1 MLYWKGFYILSF
13 LFMVKVLPRTGID
26 ELQSDRQKKTTKIL
40 QTMKRT
46 SEEGEAAAL
55 AHSARLPYVD
65 LHIFPIDTE
74 RAMLI
79 PEGDALSLNIALFQ
93 KRGKE
98 VRIALQDPH
107 NQKALDYIHA
117 LEERE
122 GWEIKLYVAS
132 RPSLEHAWST
142 YKKPLFLDYLD
153 HLKVNL
159 SDKDIEKFEQEF
171 GNLLT
176 LKNRILEI
184 PTTQILETIMVGA
197 IKLRG
202 SDIHLEPEEKNE
214 IRLRYRIDGV
224 LQDIGRFPASVYPL
238 LLSRVKML
246 GKMKLNIRDKSQD
259 GHFSLNLDSRKIDIR
274 IASIPGNFGE
284 SLVMRLLDQETAL
297 QDIETL
303 GLRGLAYE
311 HVERSF
317 KKPTGIILNTGP
329 TGSGKTTTLYAILR
343 KLNDPGTKI
352 ITIEDPIEY
361 EIPNIT
367 QTQVS
372 KSRNYTF
379 AAGLRSIVRQD
390 PDVILVGE
398 IRDDETANIA
408 INAGLTGH
416 LVLSTLHTNNAAGS
430 VARLI
435 EMGVRPNTIPNAVNI
450 FIAQRL
456 VRILCPDCKESYV
469 PAEETVNS
477 LKEILSLISPK
488 AKINIPKE
496 IPVLWKANGCANCNG
511 TGYRG
516 RIGIFEVLTINQAIS
531 EKIVAMAS
539 ENEIM
544 KEALEE
550 GMITMAQDGILK
562 AVDGTTSL
570 DEVWRVTGQTE
581 FLKEMYD
588 ELMAQTLARAFP
600 VSDAIMSETE
610 KNFNSFKMFQSLIEG
625 TDQREAL
632 KYIFAGALI
641 TSANDI
647 HIEPQEN
654 SVDIRFRID
663 GILQTVATLPI
674 NEYPSLLGDIKLLSG
689 LRTEERSGIH
699 DSRFMVKTESPLA
712 KTSEQKFDIRVS
724 IILGG
729 FGETVVMRLLNR
741 GAVAL
746 DIKTIGIRE
755 QNLDRILGSVK
766 KPTGIILNTGPTG
779 SGKTTTLYSLI
790 DFVKTPELK
799 IITVEDPIEY
809 QLSGILQTQV
819 NEDGGYTFSSALR
832 SLLRQNPNIIM
843 IGEIRDDET
852 AEIAFQAALTGH
864 LVIATLHTNNAAGSI
879 PRLIS
884 MGVRPDDIVNAGG
897 TYMAQRLVRKLCDCK
912 KQTPLEGEMKETVA
926 KILGMFNEK
935 SGIAVPAL
943 PHEHWIPGGC
953 EKCSGT
959 GYKKRLVISEVLEI
973 DKDIQQLIMRGALN
987 LEIEEEAVKR
997 GMITMLM
1004 DGTLRALSG
1013 ETSLDEVLRVVHP

>member
-1 MLYWKGFYILSF
+1 
-13 LFMVKVLPRTGID
+13 MVKVLPRNAS
-26 ELQSDRQKKTTKIL
+26 SDDIRAEREQKTAKIL
-40 QTMKRT
+40 STLKRS
-46 SEEGEAAAL
+46 SEEGEAAML
-55 AHSARLPYVD
+55 AHAARLPYVD
-65 LHIFPIDTE
+65 LHIFPIDVE
-74 RAMLI
+74 RVAVI
-79 PEGDALSLNIALFQ
+79 PEGDATSLGIALFQ
-93 KRGKE
+93 KKGKDIR
-98 VRIALQDPH
+98 VALLDPN
-107 NQKALDYIHA
+107 NQKALDYIKA
-117 LEERE
+117 LEDRE
-122 GWEIKLYVAS
+122 GWIAKLYVAS
-132 RPSLEHAWST
+132 RPSLEHAWNV
-142 YKKPLFLDYLD
+142 YKRPIFLDYLD

-159 SDKDIEKFEQEF
+159 SDSDLQKFEQEF
-171 GNLLT
+171 GNLLA

-184 PTTQILETIMVGA
+184 PTTQVLETVMVGA
-197 IKLRG
+197 IKLRS
-202 SDIHLEPEEKNE
+202 SDIHLEPEERNE

-224 LQDIGRFPASVYPL
+224 LQDIGRFPAGIYPL
-238 LLSRVKML
+238 LLSRFKML

-274 IASIPGNFGE
+274 VSSIPGNFGE

-297 QDIETL
+297 QDIATL

-311 HVERSF
+311 HVERAF
-317 KKPTGIILNTGP
+317 QKPTGIVLNTGP

-343 KLNDPGTKI
+343 KLNVPETKI

-361 EIPNIT
+361 EIQNIT

-379 AAGLRSIVRQD
+379 AMGLRSIVRQD

-398 IRDDETANIA
+398 IRDDETAGIA

-430 VARLI
+430 IARLV
-435 EMGVRPNTIPNAVNI
+435 EMGVRPNTIPNAVNA

-456 VRILCPDCKESYV
+456 VRILCSECKESYE
-469 PAEETVNS
+469 PAEETSNS

-488 AKINIPKE
+488 AKIDIPKE
-496 IPVLWKANGCANCNG
+496 IKSLWRAKGCLHCNG
-511 TGYRG
+511 TGYKG
-516 RIGIFEVLTINQAIS
+516 RIGIFEVLTITDAIT
-531 EKIVAMAS
+531 EKIVSLAS
-539 ENEIM
+539 ENDIM

-550 GMITMAQDGILK
+550 GMVTMAQDGILK
-562 AVDGTTSL
+562 AVNGDTSL

-581 FLKEMYD
+581 FLKDMYD
-588 ELMAQTLARAFP
+588 ELMSQTLARALQI
-600 VSDAIMSETE
+600 SDAIAHET
-610 KNFNSFKMFQSLIEG
+610 KTSLDSFERFGTLIESA
-625 TDQREAL
+625 DQREAI
-632 KYIFAGALI
+632 KYIFSGALLAN
-641 TSANDI
+641 ANDI
-647 HIEPQEN
+647 HIEPQEA

-663 GILQTVATLPI
+663 GVLQTVATLPM

-689 LRTEERSGIH
+689 LRTEERAGVR
-699 DSRFMVKTESPLA
+699 DSRFMIKTESPLPD
-712 KTSEQKFDIRVS
+712 TNEQKFDVRVS

-755 QNLDRILGSVK
+755 QNLNRILAGVK
-766 KPTGIILNTGPTG
+766 KPTGIVLNTGPTG

-790 DFVKTPELK
+790 DYVKNPEIK
-799 IITVEDPIEY
+799 IITVEDPTEY

-819 NEDGGYTFSSALR
+819 NEEGGYTFSSALR
-832 SLLRQNPNIIM
+832 SLLRQNPNIVM

-852 AEIAFQAALTGH
+852 AGIAFQAALTGH

-912 KQTPLEGEMKETVA
+912 KQAPLEGETKETVE
-926 KILGMFNEK
+926 KVLGMFNEK
-935 SGIAVPAL
+935 SGVIVPNV
-943 PHEHWIPGGC
+943 PSEHWIASGC
-953 EKCSGT
+953 ERCSHT

-973 DKDIQQLIMRGALN
+973 DKEIQKLIMAGALN
-987 LEIEEEAVKR
+987 LELEEEAIR
-997 GMITMLM
+997 NGYITMLM
-1004 DGTLRALSG
+1004 DGTLRALDG
-1013 ETSLDEVLRVVHP
+1013 ETSLEEVLRVVHL

>member
-1 MLYWKGFYILSF
+1 
-13 LFMVKVLPRTGID
+13 MVKVIPRSGVN
-26 ELQSDRQKKTTKIL
+26 ELQDEREKKTAKIL
-40 QTMKRT
+40 RTLKRS
-46 SEEGEAAAL
+46 SEENEAATL
-55 AHSARLPYVD
+55 AHISRLPYVD

-74 RAMLI
+74 RISVI
-79 PEGDALSLNIALFQ
+79 PEGDATSLGIALFQ
-93 KRGKE
+93 KKGKE
-98 VRIALQDPH
+98 VRIAIIDPG
-107 NQKALDYIHA
+107 NQKALDYIQA
-117 LEERE
+117 LEDRE
-122 GWEIKLYVAS
+122 GWMAKLYVAS
-132 RPSLEHAWST
+132 RPSIEHAWNA
-142 YKKPLFLDYLD
+142 YKKPLFLDFLD
-153 HLKVNL
+153 HLKVHL
-159 SDKDIEKFEQEF
+159 TDEDLEKFEQDF
-171 GNLLT
+171 GNLLA
-176 LKNRILEI
+176 LKNRILGI
-184 PTTQILETIMVGA
+184 PTTQILETVMVGA
-197 IKLRG
+197 IKLRS
-202 SDIHLEPEEKNE
+202 SDIHLEPEEKDE

-224 LQDIGRFPASVYPL
+224 LQDIGRLPGSVYPL

-246 GKMKLNIRDKSQD
+246 GKMKLNVRDKSQD
-259 GHFSLNLDSRKIDIR
+259 GSFSLKLESRNIDIR
-274 IASIPGNFGE
+274 VSSIPGNYGE
-284 SLVMRLLDQETAL
+284 SLVMRILDEETAL
-297 QDIETL
+297 VDIETL

-311 HVERSF
+311 QVERAF
-317 KKPTGIILNTGP
+317 QRPTGIILNTGP

-361 EIPNIT
+361 RIANIT

-379 AAGLRSIVRQD
+379 AMGLRSIVRQD

-430 VARLI
+430 VARLV
-435 EMGVRPNTIPNAVNI
+435 EMGVRPNTIPNAVNA

-456 VRILCPDCKESYV
+456 VRILCPKCKESYE
-469 PAEETVNS
+469 PAEETVSS

-488 AKINIPKE
+488 AKMDIPKE
-496 IPVLWKANGCANCNG
+496 ISTLWRAKGCAHCNG

-516 RIGIFEVLTINQAIS
+516 RMGIFEVLTISEAIS
-531 EKIVAMAS
+531 EKISGLAS
-539 ENEIM
+539 ENDIM
-544 KEALEE
+544 REALEE
-550 GMITMAQDGILK
+550 GMVTMAQDGMLK
-562 AVDGTTSL
+562 AIDGTTSL

-588 ELMAQTLARAFP
+588 ELMAHTLARAFP
-600 VSDAIMSETE
+600 VPDAIINETQ
-610 KNFNSFKMFQSLIEG
+610 KNLDSFAHFQTLVEG
-625 TDQREAL
+625 TDQRTAL
-632 KYIFAGALI
+632 KYIFAGALL
-641 TSANDI
+641 TNANDI
-647 HIEPQEN
+647 HIEPQET

-663 GILQTVATLPI
+663 GILQTVATIPA

-689 LRTEERSGIH
+689 LKTEERAGIR
-699 DSRFMVKTESPLA
+699 DSRFMVKTEAPLPG
-712 KTSEQKFDIRVS
+712 TREQKFDIRVS

-746 DIKTIGIRE
+746 DIHGIGIRTE
-755 QNLDRILGSVK
+755 TLNRILAGVK

-790 DFVKTPELK
+790 DFVKTPEMK

-832 SLLRQNPNIIM
+832 SLLRQNPNIVM

-852 AEIAFQAALTGH
+852 ATIAFQAALTGH

-897 TYMAQRLVRKLCDCK
+897 TYMAQRLVRRLCDCK
-912 KQTPLEGEMKETVA
+912 KKAPLEGELRETVENVL
-926 KILGMFNEK
+926 KLFNER
-935 SGIAVPAL
+935 SGITVPAI
-943 PHEHWIPGGC
+943 PNEHWIAGGC
-953 EKCSGT
+953 EKCSET
-959 GYKKRLVISEVLEI
+959 GYKKRLVLSEVLEI
-973 DKDIQQLIMRGALN
+973 DKEIQKLIMAGALN
-987 LEIEEEAVKR
+987 LELEEEAVKR

-1004 DGTLRALSG
+1004 DGVLRAIDG
-1013 ETSLDEVLRVVHP
+1013 ETSLDEVLRVVHL

>member
-1 MLYWKGFYILSF
+1 
-13 LFMVKVLPRTGID
+13 MVKVLPRNASTANFHS
-26 ELQSDRQKKTTKIL
+26 EREQQTAKIL
-40 QTMKRT
+40 TTLKRS

-65 LHIFPIDTE
+65 LHIFPIETE
-74 RAMLI
+74 RVALI
-79 PEGDALSLNIALFQ
+79 PEGDATSLGISLFQ

-98 VRIALQDPH
+98 IRIAILDP
-107 NQKALDYIHA
+107 NRQKALDYIRA
-117 LEERE
+117 LEDRE
-122 GWEIKLYVAS
+122 GLIAKLYVAS
-132 RPSLEHAWST
+132 RPSLEHAWNA
-142 YKKPLFLDYLD
+142 YKKPVFLDYLD

-159 SDKDIEKFEQEF
+159 SDSDLAAFEQEF
-171 GNLLT
+171 GNLIA

-184 PTTQILETIMVGA
+184 PTTQVLETIMVGA
-197 IKLRG
+197 IKLRS
-202 SDIHLEPEEKNE
+202 SDIHLEPEEQNE

-224 LQDIGRFPASVYPL
+224 LQDIGRFPASIYPL

-274 IASIPGNFGE
+274 VSSIPGNFGE

-297 QDIETL
+297 QDISTL

-311 HVERSF
+311 QVERAF
-317 KKPTGIILNTGP
+317 QKPTGIVLNTGP

-343 KLNDPGTKI
+343 KLNTPETKI

-379 AAGLRSIVRQD
+379 AMGLRSIVRQD
-390 PDVILVGE
+390 PDIILVGE

-408 INAGLTGH
+408 VNAGLTGH

-430 VARLI
+430 VARLV
-435 EMGVRPNTIPNAVNI
+435 EMGVRPNTIPNAVNA

-456 VRILCPDCKESYV
+456 VRILCSECKESYE
-469 PAEETVNS
+469 PAEETSNS

-488 AKINIPKE
+488 AKIDIPKD
-496 IPVLWKANGCANCNG
+496 IQKLWRPKGCLHCNG
-511 TGYRG
+511 TGYKG
-516 RIGIFEVLTINQAIS
+516 RIGIFEVLTLTDVIT
-531 EKIVAMAS
+531 EKIVSLTS
-539 ENEIM
+539 ENDIM

-550 GMITMAQDGILK
+550 GMVTMAQDGILK
-562 AVDGTTSL
+562 AVSGDTSL

-581 FLKEMYD
+581 FLEDLYD
-588 ELMAQTLARAFP
+588 QLMSQTLARAFP
-600 VSDAIMSETE
+600 VGDTILKETRE
-610 KNFNSFKMFQSLIEG
+610 SLVSFDRFGKLIENAE
-625 TDQREAL
+625 QREAL
-632 KYIFAGALI
+632 KYVFAGALL
-641 TSANDI
+641 TGANDI

-663 GILQTVATLPI
+663 GVLQTVATLPM
-674 NEYPSLLGDIKLLSG
+674 NEYPSILGDIKLLSG
-689 LRTEERSGIH
+689 LKTEERAGVR

-712 KTSEQKFDIRVS
+712 GTSEQKFDIRVS

-746 DIKTIGIRE
+746 DIKTIGVRE
-755 QNLDRILGSVK
+755 QTLHHLLDGMK

-790 DFVKTPELK
+790 DFVKTPETK

-819 NEDGGYTFSSALR
+819 NEEGGYTFSSALR
-832 SLLRQNPNIIM
+832 SLLRQNPNIVM

-897 TYMAQRLVRKLCDCK
+897 TYMAQRLVRKLCTCK
-912 KQTPLEGEMKETVA
+912 KRAPLDGALRETVE
-926 KILGMFNEK
+926 KVLRLFNEK
-935 SGIAVPAL
+935 SGVAIPEIPNEQWIA
-943 PHEHWIPGGC
+943 GGC
-953 EKCSGT
+953 EKCSNT
-959 GYKKRLVISEVLEI
+959 GYKKRLVLSEVLEI
-973 DKDIQQLIMRGALN
+973 NKDIQHLIMNGALN
-987 LEIEEEAVKR
+987 LELEEAAIR
-997 GMITMLM
+997 NGMITMLM
-1004 DGTLRALSG
+1004 DGVLRALDG
-1013 ETSLDEVLRVVHP
+1013 ETSLEEVLRVVHL

>member
-1 MLYWKGFYILSF
+1 
-13 LFMVKVLPRTGID
+13 MVKVLPRAGTD
-26 ELQSDRQKKTTKIL
+26 ELRSEREKKTAKIL
-40 QTMKRT
+40 HTLKRA
-46 SEEGEAAAL
+46 SEESEAAAL
-55 AHSARLPYVD
+55 AHAARLPYVD
-65 LHIFPIDTE
+65 LHIYPIDTE
-74 RAMLI
+74 HITAI
-79 PEGDALSLNIALFQ
+79 SEGDATSLGLALFR
-93 KRGKE
+93 KSGKE
-98 VRIALQDPH
+98 VRIAILDPD
-107 NQKALDYIHA
+107 NQKALDYIKS
-117 LEERE
+117 LEDRE
-122 GWEIKLYVAS
+122 GWTIKLYVAS
-132 RPSLEHAWST
+132 RPSLEHAWDT
-142 YKKPLFLDYLD
+142 YKRPLFLDYLD
-153 HLKVNL
+153 HLKVSL
-159 SDKDIEKFEQEF
+159 SDADLEKFEREF
-171 GNLLT
+171 GSLLA

-184 PTTQILETIMVGA
+184 PTTQILETVMVGA

-224 LQDIGRFPASVYPL
+224 LQDIGRFPGSVYPL

-259 GHFSLNLDSRKIDIR
+259 GHFSLNLDSRKIDVR
-274 IASIPGNFGE
+274 VSSIPGNFGE
-284 SLVMRLLDQETAL
+284 SLVMRLLDQKTAL
-297 QDIETL
+297 QDIEVL

-311 HVERSF
+311 EVERAF
-317 KKPTGIILNTGP
+317 RKPTGIVLNTGP

-343 KLNDPGTKI
+343 KLNDTETKI

-379 AAGLRSIVRQD
+379 AMGLRAIVRQD

-430 VARLI
+430 VARLV
-435 EMGVRPNTIPNAVNI
+435 EMGVRPNTIPNAVNA

-456 VRILCPDCKESYV
+456 VRVLCPQCKESYE

-488 AKINIPKE
+488 AKIDIPKE
-496 IPVLWKANGCANCNG
+496 IPTLWKPKGCAHCNG
-511 TGYRG
+511 TGYKG
-516 RIGIFEVLTINQAIS
+516 RIGIFEVLTLNDSIN
-531 EKIVAMAS
+531 EKISAMAS
-539 ENEIM
+539 ENDIM
-544 KEALEE
+544 KEALEN
-550 GMITMAQDGILK
+550 GMVTMAQDGILK
-562 AVDGTTSL
+562 AIGGETSL

-588 ELMAQTLARAFP
+588 QLMAQTLARAFP
-600 VSDAIMSETE
+600 VGNAVIEEARTNLD
-610 KNFNSFKMFQSLIEG
+610 SFEHFGKLIESAG
-625 TDQREAL
+625 QTTVL
-632 KYIFAGALI
+632 KYIFAGALL
-641 TSANDI
+641 TNANDI
-647 HIEPQEN
+647 HIEPQEH

-663 GILQTVATLPI
+663 GILQTVAILPM
-674 NEYPSLLGDIKLLSG
+674 NEYSSLLGDIKLLSG
-689 LRTEERSGIH
+689 LRTEERVGVR

-712 KTSEQKFDIRVS
+712 ETHEQKFDIRVS

-746 DIKTIGIRE
+746 DVNTIGIRE
-755 QNLDRILGSVK
+755 QTLKRILSGAT
-766 KPTGIILNTGPTG
+766 KPTGIVLNTGPTG

-790 DFVKTPELK
+790 DAVKTPEMK

-809 QLSGILQTQV
+809 QLPGILQTQV
-819 NEDGGYTFSSALR
+819 NEEGGYTFGSALR
-832 SLLRQNPNIIM
+832 SLLRQNPNIVM

-852 AEIAFQAALTGH
+852 AKIAFQAALTGH

-897 TYMAQRLVRKLCDCK
+897 TYMAQRLVRRLCDCK
-912 KQTPLEGEMKETVA
+912 KKTSLEGELRETVE
-926 KILGMFNEK
+926 KVLKLFNEK
-935 SGIAVPAL
+935 SGIVVPAI
-943 PHEHWIPGGC
+943 PSEHWIAGGC

-959 GYKKRLVISEVLEI
+959 GYKKRLVITEVLEL
-973 DKDIQQLIMRGALN
+973 DKEIQNLIVRGALN
-987 LEIEEEAVKR
+987 LELEEKAIQN

-1004 DGTLRALSG
+1004 DGVLRALEG
-1013 ETSLDEVLRVVHP
+1013 ETSLDEVLRVVHL

>member
-1 MLYWKGFYILSF
+1 
-13 LFMVKVLPRTGID
+13 MVKVLPRNASPADFRD
-26 ELQSDRQKKTTKIL
+26 EREQQTAKIL
-40 QTMKRT
+40 TTLKRS
-46 SEEGEAAAL
+46 SEESEAAAL
-55 AHSARLPYVD
+55 AHGARLPYVD

-74 RAMLI
+74 RASII
-79 PEGDALSLNIALFQ
+79 PEGDATSLGIALFQ

-98 VRIALQDPH
+98 IRVAILDPD
-107 NQKALDYIHA
+107 NQKALDYLRA
-117 LEERE
+117 FEERE
-122 GWEIKLYVAS
+122 GLTAKLYVAS
-132 RPSLEHAWST
+132 RPSLEHAWNV

-159 SDKDIEKFEQEF
+159 SDNDLEKFEQEF
-171 GNLLT
+171 GNLLA

-184 PTTQILETIMVGA
+184 PTTQVLETVMVGA
-197 IKLRG
+197 IKLRA

-224 LQDIGRFPASVYPL
+224 LQDIGRFPGSIYPL

-274 IASIPGNFGE
+274 VSSIPGNFGE

-297 QDIETL
+297 QDISIL

-311 HVERSF
+311 QVERAF
-317 KKPTGIILNTGP
+317 QKPTGIVLNTGP

-343 KLNDPGTKI
+343 KLNTPETKI

-372 KSRNYTF
+372 RSRNYTF
-379 AAGLRSIVRQD
+379 AMGLRSIVRQD

-408 INAGLTGH
+408 VNAGLTGH

-435 EMGVRPNTIPNAVNI
+435 EMGVRPNTIPNAVNA

-456 VRILCPDCKESYV
+456 VRILCPECKESYE
-469 PAEETVNS
+469 PAKETSNS

-488 AKINIPKE
+488 AKIDIPKE
-496 IPVLWKANGCANCNG
+496 IQSLWRPKGCLHCNG
-511 TGYRG
+511 TGYKG
-516 RIGIFEVLTINQAIS
+516 RIGIFEVLTISDAIT
-531 EKIVAMAS
+531 EKIVSLAS
-539 ENEIM
+539 ENDIM
-544 KEALEE
+544 KEALED
-550 GMITMAQDGILK
+550 GMVTMAQDGILK
-562 AVDGTTSL
+562 AITGDTSL

-581 FLKEMYD
+581 FLEDMYD
-588 ELMAQTLARAFP
+588 ELMSQTLARAFP
-600 VSDAIMSETE
+600 IEDMILKETE
-610 KNFNSFKMFQSLIEG
+610 KSLDSFEHFSALVEEAE
-625 TDQREAL
+625 QREAL
-632 KYIFAGALI
+632 KYIFSGALI
-641 TSANDI
+641 TNANDI

-654 SVDIRFRID
+654 SVDVRFRID
-663 GILQTVATLPI
+663 GVLQTVATLPM
-674 NEYPSLLGDIKLLSG
+674 NEYPSILGDIKLLSG
-689 LRTEERSGIH
+689 LRTEERAGIR
-699 DSRFMVKTESPLA
+699 DSRFMVKTESPLTG
-712 KTSEQKFDIRVS
+712 TSEQKFDIRVS

-746 DIKTIGIRE
+746 DIHTIGIRE
-755 QNLDRILGSVK
+755 QTLHHLLDGVK
-766 KPTGIILNTGPTG
+766 RPTGIILNTGPTG

-790 DFVKTPELK
+790 DFVKTPEIK

-819 NEDGGYTFSSALR
+819 NEEGGYTFSSALR
-832 SLLRQNPNIIM
+832 SLLRQNPNIVM

-897 TYMAQRLVRKLCDCK
+897 TYIAQRLVRHLCDCK
-912 KQTPLEGEMKETVA
+912 KKAPLDGEIRETV
-926 KILGMFNEK
+926 
-935 SGIAVPAL
+935 
-943 PHEHWIPGGC
+943 
-953 EKCSGT
+953 
-959 GYKKRLVISEVLEI
+959 
-973 DKDIQQLIMRGALN
+973 
-987 LEIEEEAVKR
+987 
-997 GMITMLM
+997 
-1004 DGTLRALSG
+1004 
-1013 ETSLDEVLRVVHP
+1013 

>member
-1 MLYWKGFYILSF
+1 
-13 LFMVKVLPRTGID
+13 MVKVLPRNEPANEFRAEREKRTA
-26 ELQSDRQKKTTKIL
+26 KIL
-40 QTMKRT
+40 HALKRT

-55 AHSARLPYVD
+55 AHAARLPYVD
-65 LHIFPIDTE
+65 LHIFPLDTE
-74 RAMLI
+74 RVVTI
-79 PEGDALSLNIALFQ
+79 PEGDATSLGLVLFQ
-93 KRGKE
+93 KKGKE
-98 VRIALQDPH
+98 IRVAILDPE
-107 NQKALDYIHA
+107 NQKALDYIKS
-117 LEERE
+117 LEDRE
-122 GWEIKLYVAS
+122 GWVAKIYVAS
-132 RPSLEHAWST
+132 RPSLEHAWGA
-142 YKKPLFLDYLD
+142 YRKPLFLDYLD
-153 HLKVNL
+153 HLKVSL
-159 SDKDIEKFEQEF
+159 SDSDLQKFEQEF
-171 GNLLT
+171 GNLLA

-184 PTTQILETIMVGA
+184 PTTQVMETVMVGA
-197 IKLRG
+197 IKLRS
-202 SDIHLEPEEKNE
+202 SDIHLEPEEHDA

-224 LQDIGRFPASVYPL
+224 LQDIGRFPGSIYPL

-259 GHFSLNLDSRKIDIR
+259 GHFSLNLDKRKIDIR
-274 IASIPGNFGE
+274 VSSIPGNFGE

-297 QDIETL
+297 QDIGTL

-311 HVERSF
+311 HVERAF
-317 KKPTGIILNTGP
+317 QKPTGIVLNTGP

-343 KLNDPGTKI
+343 KLNTPETKI

-379 AAGLRSIVRQD
+379 AMGLRSIVRQD

-430 VARLI
+430 VARLV
-435 EMGVRPNTIPNAVNI
+435 EMGVRPNTIPNAVNA

-456 VRILCPDCKESYV
+456 ARILCPDCKESYE
-469 PAEETVNS
+469 PAEETANS

-488 AKINIPKE
+488 AKMEIPKD
-496 IPVLWKANGCANCNG
+496 IKTLWRPKGCVRCNG

-516 RIGIFEVLTINQAIS
+516 RVGIFEVLTISEKIS
-531 EKIVAMAS
+531 EKISALAS

-550 GMITMAQDGILK
+550 GMVTMAQDGILK
-562 AVDGTTSL
+562 AIGGDTSL

-600 VSDAIMSETE
+600 VSNAIVDEAKKSLDSFQHFQILVE
-610 KNFNSFKMFQSLIEG
+610 NS
-625 TDQREAL
+625 DQREAL
-632 KYIFAGALI
+632 KYIFAGALLPG
-641 TSANDI
+641 ANDI
-647 HIEPQEN
+647 HIEPQES

-663 GILQTVATLPI
+663 GILQTVATLPM

-689 LRTEERSGIH
+689 LRTEERAGVR
-699 DSRFMVKTESPLA
+699 DSRFMVKTESPLPN
-712 KTSEQKFDIRVS
+712 TSEQKFDIRVS

-755 QNLDRILGSVK
+755 QNLKRILAGVK
-766 KPTGIILNTGPTG
+766 KPTGIVLNTGPTG

-790 DFVKTPELK
+790 DYVKNPEIK

-832 SLLRQNPNIIM
+832 SLLRQNPNIVM

-852 AEIAFQAALTGH
+852 AGIAFQAALTGH
-864 LVIATLHTNNAAGSI
+864 LVIATLHTNNASGSI
-879 PRLIS
+879 PRLVS

-897 TYMAQRLVRKLCDCK
+897 TYMAQRLVRKLCECK
-912 KQTPLEGEMKETVA
+912 KKAPLDGELKETVE
-926 KILGMFNEK
+926 KVLSLFNEK
-935 SGIAVPAL
+935 SGITVPKI
-943 PHEHWIPGGC
+943 PSEHWIAGGC

-973 DKDIQQLIMRGALN
+973 DKEIQKLIMSGALN
-987 LEIEEEAVKR
+987 LELEEAAIKG
-997 GMITMLM
+997 GMINMLM
-1004 DGTLRALSG
+1004 DGTLQALDG

>member
-1 MLYWKGFYILSF
+1 
-13 LFMVKVLPRTGID
+13 MVKVLPRDGAD
-26 ELQSDRQKKTTKIL
+26 ELRSEREKKTATIL
-40 QTMKRT
+40 QRLKRS
-46 SEEGEAAAL
+46 SEENEAATL
-55 AHSARLPYVD
+55 AHMARLPYVD
-65 LHIFPIDTE
+65 LHVFPIDTE
-74 RAMLI
+74 RVSLI
-79 PEGDALSLNIALFQ
+79 PEGDATSLGIALFQ
-93 KRGKE
+93 KKGRE
-98 VRIALQDPH
+98 VRIAILDPG
-107 NQKALDYIHA
+107 NQKALDYIKA
-117 LEERE
+117 FEDRE
-122 GWEIKLYVAS
+122 DFSAKLYVAS
-132 RPSLEHAWST
+132 HPSLEHTWDV
-142 YKKPLFLDYLD
+142 YKKPLFLDFLD
-153 HLKVNL
+153 HLKVHL
-159 SDKDIEKFEQEF
+159 TDQDLEKFERDF
-171 GNLLT
+171 GNLLA
-176 LKNRILEI
+176 LKERILKI
-184 PTTQILETIMVGA
+184 PTTQILETVMVGA
-197 IKLRG
+197 IKLRS
-202 SDIHLEPEEKNE
+202 SDIHLEPEERE
-214 IRLRYRIDGV
+214 QIRLRYRIDGV
-224 LQDIGRFPASVYPL
+224 LQDIGRFPGSVYPL

-246 GKMKLNIRDKSQD
+246 GKMKLNVRDKSQD
-259 GHFSLNLDSRKIDIR
+259 GHFSLALDNRKIDIR
-274 IASIPGNFGE
+274 VSSIPGNFGE

-297 QDIETL
+297 QDIEVL

-311 HVERSF
+311 QVERAF
-317 KKPTGIILNTGP
+317 QKPTGIILNTGP

-343 KLNDPGTKI
+343 KLNDTKTKI

-379 AAGLRSIVRQD
+379 AQGLRSIVRQD

-430 VARLI
+430 VARLV
-435 EMGVRPNTIPNAVNI
+435 EMGVRPNTIPNAVNA

-456 VRILCPDCKESYV
+456 VRILCPDCKESYE
-469 PAEETVNS
+469 PAEETANS

-488 AKINIPKE
+488 AKMDIPKE
-496 IPVLWKANGCANCNG
+496 IQTLWRAKGCAKCNG
-511 TGYRG
+511 TGYKG
-516 RIGIFEVLTINQAIS
+516 RIGIFEVLTMS
-531 EKIVAMAS
+531 EPIIQKITALSS
-539 ENEIM
+539 ENDIM

-550 GMITMAQDGILK
+550 GMVTMAQDGILK
-562 AVDGTTSL
+562 AVLGTTSL

-581 FLKEMYD
+581 FLKDMYD

-600 VSDAIMSETE
+600 VPDMVLTETKE
-610 KNFNSFKMFQSLIEG
+610 KLDSFAHFQTLVEG
-625 TDQREAL
+625 ADQRIAL
-632 KYIFAGALI
+632 KYIFAGALL
-641 TSANDI
+641 TGANDI
-647 HIEPQEN
+647 HIEPQES

-663 GILQTVATLPI
+663 GILQTVATIPA

-689 LRTEERSGIH
+689 LRTEERAGVR
-699 DSRFMVKTESPLA
+699 DSRFMVKTESPLPG
-712 KTSEQKFDIRVS
+712 TSEQKFDIRVS

-746 DIKTIGIRE
+746 DINTIGIRE
-755 QNLDRILGSVK
+755 QNLHRILAGVK
-766 KPTGIILNTGPTG
+766 KPTGIVLNTGPTG

-790 DFVKTPELK
+790 DSVKTPEMK

-809 QLSGILQTQV
+809 QLPGILQTQV
-819 NEDGGYTFSSALR
+819 NEDGGYTFGSALR
-832 SLLRQNPNIIM
+832 SLLRQNPNIVM

-852 AEIAFQAALTGH
+852 ATIAFQAALTGH

-912 KQTPLEGEMKETVA
+912 KQAPLEGELKDTVA
-926 KILGMFNEK
+926 KVLAMFNEK
-935 SGIAVPAL
+935 SGIIIPEI
-943 PHEHWIPGGC
+943 PHEHWIAGGC

-987 LEIEEEAVKR
+987 LELEEEAVKK

>member
-1 MLYWKGFYILSF
+1 
-13 LFMVKVLPRTGID
+13 MVKVLPRDGAD
-26 ELQSDRQKKTTKIL
+26 ELRSEREKKTATIL
-40 QTMKRT
+40 QRLKRS
-46 SEEGEAAAL
+46 SEENEAATL
-55 AHSARLPYVD
+55 AHMARLPYVD
-65 LHIFPIDTE
+65 LHVFPIDTE
-74 RAMLI
+74 RVSLI
-79 PEGDALSLNIALFQ
+79 PEGDATSLGIALFQ
-93 KRGKE
+93 KKGRE
-98 VRIALQDPH
+98 VRIAILDPG
-107 NQKALDYIHA
+107 NQKALDYIKA
-117 LEERE
+117 FEDRE
-122 GWEIKLYVAS
+122 DFSAKLYVAS
-132 RPSLEHAWST
+132 HPSLEHAWDV
-142 YKKPLFLDYLD
+142 YKKPLFLDFLD
-153 HLKVNL
+153 HLKVHL
-159 SDKDIEKFEQEF
+159 TDQDLEKFERDF
-171 GNLLT
+171 GNLLA
-176 LKNRILEI
+176 LKERILKI
-184 PTTQILETIMVGA
+184 PTTQILETVMVGA
-197 IKLRG
+197 IKLRS
-202 SDIHLEPEEKNE
+202 SDIHLEPEERE
-214 IRLRYRIDGV
+214 QIRLRYRIDGV
-224 LQDIGRFPASVYPL
+224 LQDIGRFPGSVYPL

-246 GKMKLNIRDKSQD
+246 GKMKLNVRDKSQD
-259 GHFSLNLDSRKIDIR
+259 GHFSLALDNRKIDIR
-274 IASIPGNFGE
+274 VSSIPGNFGE

-297 QDIETL
+297 QDIEVL

-311 HVERSF
+311 QVERAF
-317 KKPTGIILNTGP
+317 QKPTGIILNTGP

-343 KLNDPGTKI
+343 KLNDTKTKI

-379 AAGLRSIVRQD
+379 AQGLRSIVRQD

-430 VARLI
+430 VARLV
-435 EMGVRPNTIPNAVNI
+435 EMGVRPNTIPNAVNA

-456 VRILCPDCKESYV
+456 VRILCPDCKESYE
-469 PAEETVNS
+469 PAEETANS

-488 AKINIPKE
+488 AKMDIPKE
-496 IPVLWKANGCANCNG
+496 IQTLWRAKGCAKCNG
-511 TGYRG
+511 TGYKG
-516 RIGIFEVLTINQAIS
+516 RIGIFEVLTMS
-531 EKIVAMAS
+531 EPIIQKITALSS
-539 ENEIM
+539 ENDIM

-550 GMITMAQDGILK
+550 GMVTMAQDGILK
-562 AVDGTTSL
+562 AVLGTTSL

-581 FLKEMYD
+581 FLKDMYD
-588 ELMAQTLARAFP
+588 ELMAKTLARAFP
-600 VSDAIMSETE
+600 VPDMVLTETKE
-610 KNFNSFKMFQSLIEG
+610 KLDSFAHFQTLVEG
-625 TDQREAL
+625 ADQRIAL
-632 KYIFAGALI
+632 KYIFAGALL
-641 TSANDI
+641 TGANDI
-647 HIEPQEN
+647 HIEPQES

-663 GILQTVATLPI
+663 GILQTVATIPA

-689 LRTEERSGIH
+689 LRTEERAGVR
-699 DSRFMVKTESPLA
+699 DSRFMVKTESPLPG
-712 KTSEQKFDIRVS
+712 TSEQKFDIRVS

-746 DIKTIGIRE
+746 DINTIGIRE
-755 QNLDRILGSVK
+755 QNLHRILASVK
-766 KPTGIILNTGPTG
+766 KPTGIVLNTGPTG

-790 DFVKTPELK
+790 DSVKTPEMK

-809 QLSGILQTQV
+809 QLPGILQTQV
-819 NEDGGYTFSSALR
+819 NEDGGYTFGSALR
-832 SLLRQNPNIIM
+832 SLLRQNPNIVM

-852 AEIAFQAALTGH
+852 AAIAFQAALTGH

-912 KQTPLEGEMKETVA
+912 KQAPLEGELKDTVA
-926 KILGMFNEK
+926 KVLAMFNEK
-935 SGIAVPAL
+935 SGIIVPEI
-943 PHEHWIPGGC
+943 PHEHWIAGGC

-987 LEIEEEAVKR
+987 LELEEEAVKK